1 MSRLF
6 VPILVF
12 ACVVPIQAADS
23 APCGTPQHRQFDFWI
38 GDWEVTDKDG
48 KTPYGTNS
56 ITLEEG
62 GCLLHEHWQGAK
74 GGSGQSFNFYDKATS
89 RWEQVWVAKDGSSLT
104 LLGGIEGSAMVLVG
118 DAKQPDGKTVRN
130 KITWTPQEDGRV
142 RQQWSSS
149 ADGGTTWNV
158 QFDGWYR
165 KAKK

>member
-6 VPILVF
+6 TVLAIL
-12 ACVVPIQAADS
+12 CVVPNPASAA

-74 GGSGQSFNFYDKATS
+74 GGTGQSFNFYDQATT

-104 LLGGIEGSAMVLVG
+104 LIGGIEGTAMVLVG
-118 DAKQPDGKTVRN
+118 DAKQADGKSVRN
-130 KITWTPQEDGRV
+130 KITWTPQDDGRV

-149 ADGGTTWNV
+149 ADGGTTWSV